1 MHNDHCILTINGG
14 SSSIKFAVYKPGRQ
28 LKSILRGEIK
38 NIGTAKSV
46 LSFSNSENQEEKTLD
61 VKTKNHLEA
70 GHCLFDWLQKQEGIG
85 LVKVVGHRVVQGL
98 HHTVPELITPGLISE
113 LKKVKAY
120 APEHL
125 PAEVKLIELCEN
137 YYPAV
142 PQIACF
148 DTSFH
153 TAMPAVAKMLPLP
166 RHFYETGIR
175 RYGFHGLSYAYVME
189 ELANIYGPAV
199 ANGKVII
206 AHLGSGASI
215 TAVLDGKSVDTSM
228 GFTPTSGIPMSTRTG
243 DLDPGVAWYLMKRE
257 KLTPQAFN
265 HMINH
270 QSGLLGISGMSADV
284 RELLESED
292 ADPKCAE
299 AIAFFCYQTKKWIGS
314 FITVLRGLET
324 LIFTGG
330 IGEHAAQIRSRICDG
345 LSFYGVELD
354 ELKNKNNEVV
364 ISAANSRVTVM
375 VIKTNEELMIAKSV
389 VRWMNFLPKNM

>member
-1 MHNDHCILTINGG
+1 MHNDYRILTINGG
-14 SSSIKFAVYKPGRQ
+14 SSSIKFAVYKPGKQ
-28 LKSILRGEIK
+28 LKSVLRGEIK

-46 LSFSNSENQEEKTLD
+46 LSFSDSESQEEKTLD

-70 GHCLFDWLQKQEGIG
+70 GYCLLDWLQKQEGIG
-85 LVKVVGHRVVQGL
+85 QVKVVGHRVVQGL
-98 HHTVPELITPGLISE
+98 QHTAPELITPGLINE

-125 PAEVKLIELCEN
+125 PAEVKLIELCKK
-137 YYPAV
+137 YYPDIQ
-142 PQIACF
+142 QIACF

-153 TAMPAVAKMLPLP
+153 AAMPAVAKMLPLP
-166 RHFYETGIR
+166 RRFYETGIR

-189 ELANIYGPAV
+189 ELANTYGPAV
-199 ANGKVII
+199 ADGKVII
-206 AHLGSGASI
+206 AHLGSGASL

-228 GFTPTSGIPMSTRTG
+228 GFTPTSGIPMSTRSG

-265 HMINH
+265 QMINH
-270 QSGLLGISGMSADV
+270 QSGLLGISGVSADV
-284 RELLESED
+284 RELLEAED
-292 ADPKCAE
+292 TDPKCAE
-299 AIAFFCYQTKKWIGS
+299 AIDFFCYQTKKWIGS

-330 IGEHAAQIRSRICDG
+330 IGEHAAQIRSRICNG

-364 ISAANSRVTVM
+364 ISTANSRVTVM

-389 VRWMNFLPKNM
+389 VRWMNFSPKNM